1 MKPWVLY
8 TAIRVGIFAA
18 SFALLYGLLG
28 LAWWLAAVLA
38 ALIGL
43 CVAYIFF
50 RPQRDEAVNALR
62 ARPASADETAE
73 D

>member
-8 TAIRVGIFAA
+8 SAIRVGIFAA

-28 LAWWLAAVLA
+28 VVWWLAAVLA

-50 RPQRDEAVNALR
+50 RPQRDEAVKALR
-62 ARPASADETAE
+62 AKPATSDEDAE